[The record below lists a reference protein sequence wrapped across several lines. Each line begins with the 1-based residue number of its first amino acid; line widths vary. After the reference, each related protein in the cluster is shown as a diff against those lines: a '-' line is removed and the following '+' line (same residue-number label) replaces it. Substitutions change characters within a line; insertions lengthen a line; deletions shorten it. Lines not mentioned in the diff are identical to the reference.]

1 MANVGIAPA
10 PWSQDNTRTVINLT
24 VNAAYNVNTAA
35 WTYLQT
41 GTASRTEL
49 GPDGYFRSFTAGS
62 GTAGGTIIWSA
73 PAPASGDFVRRIGDT
88 MTGSL
93 TIEDSSGN
101 VAGTLYLGN
110 QSGGAR
116 SLNYD
121 GTKYTLAN
129 ANLNIGG
136 HVIATHFDGTA
147 TNIDNQANSATIT
160 ASTTPTANNIVQY
173 DGAGQLYTN
182 TTLLGYA
189 GSRNGYGA
197 LSIWGGKGGWNGL
210 NFADSGHANSGT
222 LMVDPAGV
230 MQGFYNN
237 ADTAWLW
244 RFNNGVLDVGSVN
257 QAANATNFANTAITG
272 FNRGDATGSGA
283 TNRTF
288 TWTSDANDVT
298 RPSGFSQFQPS
309 TPNAPTTDWFFL
321 LQTNHTG
328 NAAGNQYQWQLA
340 SPFFSDNMYYRRIQQ
355 SGPGLWYQIP
365 LIRQTDNTCVNI
377 ANVRYN
383 ELLSNS
389 YVIVNANNDY
399 NGSAAWPSTGAIMF
413 GAGPGGS
420 GEGIASPRSGTD
432 LGSVKIFANS
442 SPWITVQSNGNVRLG
457 STTSAPS
464 GLSGNVDIS
473 CWRSSTGGT
482 TGVIALNLAT
492 NRFLYWDNT
501 NYNMPG
507 GNLILNG
514 IQVNSSAE
522 IKQNIRPFEP
532 KHYKHYHNLKP
543 SWFKYRDY
551 GTSHESVDR
560 DELRLAG
567 IEPSEYIHQQSE
579 QPDWLGFIAEDVEAI
594 VPEAVQ
600 MSKEGPNGEA
610 PVKGYNPVHL
620 TAILWQRVQDA
631 ELRAEELA
639 ARLLAIEERL
649 GAH

>member
-1 MANVGIAPA
+1 MASTGIAPA
-10 PWSQDNTRTVINLT
+10 PWSQDSGRTVINLV
-24 VNAAYNVNTAA
+24 VNAAYNAA
-35 WTYLQT
+35 LSQWTYLQT

-49 GPDGYFRSFTAGS
+49 GPDGYFRSFTASS
-62 GTAGGTIIWSA
+62 GTAGGVVTWSA
-73 PAPASGDFVRRIGDT
+73 PAPASGDFVRKTGDT
-88 MTGSL
+88 M
-93 TIEDSSGN
+93 SGALVVN
-101 VAGTLYLGN
+101 STVT
-110 QSGGAR
+110 
-116 SLNYD
+116 
-121 GTKYTLAN
+121 
-129 ANLNIGG
+129 
-136 HVIATHFDGTA
+136 ATHFNGTA
-147 TNIDNQANSATIT
+147 TNIDNQANSATIA
-160 ASTTPTANNIVQY
+160 ASTTPTANNIARY

-189 GSRNGYGA
+189 GSRNGFGA

-230 MQGFYNN
+230 YQGFYNN
-237 ADTAWLW
+237 TDASWLW
-244 RFNNGVLDVGSVN
+244 RFNSGVLDIGSVS

-340 SPFFSDNMYYRRIQQ
+340 SPFFSDNMYYRRIAQAGGA
-355 SGPGLWYQIP
+355 GPWYQIP
-365 LIRQTDNTCVNI
+365 LIRQSDGYCM
-377 ANVRYN
+377 NVGNGYYN
-383 ELLSNS
+383 ELLSSS
-389 YVIVNANNDY
+389 YVIVNTANNY
-399 NGSAAWPSTGAIMF
+399 NGSASWPSTGAIMF

-420 GEGIASPRSGTD
+420 GEGIASPRSGAD

-457 STTSAPS
+457 STTSAPT

-567 IEPSEYIHQQSE
+567 RESSGYVHQQQE
-579 QPDWLGFIAEDVEAI
+579 QPDWLGFIAEDVEAT

-631 ELRAEELA
+631 ELRAEALE
-639 ARLLAIEERL
+639 ARLETLEQQIRSA
-649 GAH
+649 